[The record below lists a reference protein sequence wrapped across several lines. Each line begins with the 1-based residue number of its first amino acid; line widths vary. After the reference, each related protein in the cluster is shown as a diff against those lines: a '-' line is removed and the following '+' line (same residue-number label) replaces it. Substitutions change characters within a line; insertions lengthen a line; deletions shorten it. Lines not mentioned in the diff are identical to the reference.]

1 MEQLLELVKYKKEIS
16 IEELIELINYKKDIP
31 IEKLLELMKYTNM
44 STSERE
50 KFIATYLPE
59 KVNSIKQYVNDP
71 SNFTS
76 THDD

>member
-1 MEQLLELVKYKKEIS
+1 
-16 IEELIELINYKKDIP
+16 
-31 IEKLLELMKYTNM
+31 MKYTNM

-59 KVNSIKQYVNDP
+59 KANLIKQHVNDP

-76 THDD
+76 TFDD